1 MKLKYAEIPFNV
13 DLLILLPTVSRTLK
27 KVTSL
32 TTLIP
37 STQDFD
43 PNGLFSTEIFGNV
56 GDVARSTTF
65 AYIDLNAKVL
75 HPKVFKSLISLK
87 QLYKDI
93 MAGTKYA
100 VFDEKIKDFV
110 VSNPT
115 EGNTGYAFFL
125 SRAREID
132 FGVRESSERN
142 DTIKIAK
149 IGLKPESMMDKM
161 LVWPAGLRDYY
172 VDDAGVP
179 KEDEVNDLYRSLM
192 SVANLLKTI
201 KVTPSTEHTI
211 DSVRYRLQLAV
222 VKIYE
227 HFINMLDGKHKM
239 LQGKWTKRGVAYSN
253 RNVLTPALPV
263 IDDVDDKDIFSI
275 DHARVG
281 LYQFVMGLGMLAH
294 NRIHGTIINKI
305 LSPDSLEALLVNPK
319 TMKSELT
326 KIDVRERDKW
336 LSLEGLSNTLASL
349 KYEDI
354 RNLPIK
360 INGKYLLVVHDKDDV
375 ITVVYNTAN
384 LSSDLDPKYLRP
396 VTYFELV
403 YLCVSPLSKKL
414 PGILTRYPVI
424 ELGGT
429 FPAFIY
435 LKSTENPRTV
445 TVNINHT
452 TYVDK
457 EYPNSNEAYV
467 NSMSIHPSHME
478 TTGSDFDGD
487 MLGLHMLFL
496 EDSIKEV
503 RKVLD
508 SKTYYLHPS
517 GGLAF
522 NPINN
527 VSELVIKTLAGVRS

>member
-1 MKLKYAEIPFNV
+1 MKLKYADIPFNI
-13 DLLILLPTVSRTLK
+13 DLLILLPTVNRTLK

-32 TTLIP
+32 TTLVP

-43 PNGLFSTEIFGNV
+43 PNGLFSTEIFGSA
-56 GDVARSTTF
+56 GDIARSTTF
-65 AYIDLNAKVL
+65 AYTDLNVKVL
-75 HPKVFKSLISLK
+75 HPKVFKGLISLK
-87 QLYKDI
+87 LLYKDI

-100 VFDEKIKDFV
+100 VFDEKLKDFV
-110 VSNPT
+110 VSNPA
-115 EGNTGYAFFL
+115 EGKTGYTFFL
-125 SRAREID
+125 SRARDIE
-132 FGVRESSERN
+132 FVTRESSERN
-142 DTIKIAK
+142 DTINIAK
-149 IGLKPESMMDKM
+149 LGLKPESMMDKM
-161 LVWPAGLRDYY
+161 LVWPAGVRDYY
-172 VDDAGVP
+172 VDDAGIP

-192 SVANLLKTI
+192 SVASLLKTI
-201 KVTPSTEHTI
+201 KVTPSTEHTT
-211 DSVRYRLQLAV
+211 DSIKYRLQVSVL
-222 VKIYE
+222 KIYE
-227 HFINMLDGKHKM
+227 HFMTMLDGKHKM

-253 RNVLTPALPV
+253 RNVLTPPLPV
-263 IDDVDDKDIFSI
+263 IDDVDDQDIFTI
-275 DHARVG
+275 DHAAVG
-281 LYQFVMGLGMLAH
+281 LYQFIMGLGMLTH
-294 NRIHGTIINKI
+294 NKIHGTIINKI
-305 LSPDSLEALLVNPK
+305 LSPDSLEVALVNPK

-326 KIDVRERDKW
+326 KIDVRDRDKW

-354 RNLPIK
+354 RNLPVMMSD
-360 INGKYLLVVHDKDDV
+360 KYLLLVHDKDDV

-384 LSSDLDPKYLRP
+384 LNSDLDPKYLRP
-396 VTYFELV
+396 VTYYELV
-403 YLCVSPLSKKL
+403 YLCVSPLSKEF
-414 PGILTRYPVI
+414 PGILTRFPVI

-429 FPAFIY
+429 FPSFIY

-457 EYPNSNEAYV
+457 EYPNTDEAYI
-467 NSMSIHPSHME
+467 NSMSIHPSHMD

-503 RKVLD
+503 YEVLN

-522 NPINN
+522 NPITN